1 MRHLRLVVRMVLIFT
16 MVLGAG
22 AVFGQDY
29 PNKPIRIVTGT
40 AGGGLDFAAR
50 LMASGLVSSMGQQVI
65 IENRGFVM
73 APPTV
78 AKARPDGY
86 TLLFFGSPFWLAP
99 LMRTDLSYDPVKDF
113 SPITLA
119 VTSPDILVVHPSL
132 PVKSVKELIALA
144 KARPGELNYA
154 SSAIGAGSHLAGELF
169 KAMAGVNILHIPYKG
184 VTVALNDLIGGQVQ
198 VMFATAGASSPHIKS
213 GRIRALA
220 VGSPKPSALFPGL
233 PPVADSGLPGYQS
246 VGIYGIFA
254 PAGTPAAVID
264 RLHQEFVRALNRA
277 DVKEK
282 LLNSGVEAVGST
294 PPQLAAAVKSDMTR
308 LGKLIKDLD
317 IRSN

>member
-1 MRHLRLVVRMVLIFT
+1 MRVPRYLVLICSIGLIT
-16 MVLGAG
+16 LSAG
-22 AVFGQDY
+22 VASGQDY

-65 IENRGFVM
+65 VENRGFVM

-169 KAMAGVNILHIPYKG
+169 KAMAGVNILHVPYKG

-198 VMFATAGASSPHIKS
+198 MMFATAGASAPHIRS

-220 VGSPKPSALFPGL
+220 VGSAKPSALFPGL
-233 PPVADSGLPGYQS
+233 PPVAASGLPGYQS
-246 VGIYGIFA
+246 VGIYGVFA
-254 PAGTPAAVID
+254 PAETPAAVID

-294 PPQLAAAVKSDMTR
+294 PQQLAAAVKSDMTR
-308 LGKLIKDLD
+308 LGKVIKDLG